1 MKKKKILMIFI
12 LIVFLLGLVF
22 VIIKINHKSMIVA
35 ENSSNSQENKEEIIE
50 ITDNYF
56 IEQTNDIFLNI
67 NEYVGKTV
75 RMQGIVYPYTGE
87 NGITFYAVVRNTP
100 RMLPEMM
107 AWLD

>member
-1 MKKKKILMIFI
+1 MSKKKILMIVI
-12 LIVFLLGLVF
+12 LIIFLLGLGF
-22 VIIKINHKSMIVA
+22 AIIKINHKSMIVA
-35 ENSSNSQENKEEIIE
+35 ENSSNSQDKKEEIIE

-75 RMQGIVYPYTGE
+75 RMQGLVYPYTGE
-87 NGITFYAVVRNTP
+87 NGNTFYAVVRNTP

>member
-1 MKKKKILMIFI
+1 MIFI

-35 ENSSNSQENKEEIIE
+35 ENPSNSQENKEEIIE

-87 NGITFYAVVRNTP
+87 NGNTFYAVVRNTP
-100 RMLPEMM
+100 WMLSEMM
-107 AWLD
+107 AWLV